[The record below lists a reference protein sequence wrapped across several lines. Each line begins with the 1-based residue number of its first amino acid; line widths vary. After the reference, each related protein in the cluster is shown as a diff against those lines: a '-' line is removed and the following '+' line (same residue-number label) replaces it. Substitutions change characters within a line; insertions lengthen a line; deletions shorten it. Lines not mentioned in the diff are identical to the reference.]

1 MLDLLHLIRILR
13 GALESLVATSDR
25 RDRDR
30 VTRQLIADLQAT
42 PEHSEIHAA

>member
-13 GALESLVATSDR
+13 GALESLVDTSDR
-25 RDRDR
+25 CGRDR

-42 PEHSEIHAA
+42 LEHSERA